1 MKLSGCVTVWQR
13 DSLTQLMAKPAIWH
27 EVALDLFS
35 EHVSVAKVEK
45 PEVVFVH
52 AVKTCGGSEVILPL
66 VVNLGER

>member
-1 MKLSGCVTVWQR
+1 
-13 DSLTQLMAKPAIWH
+13 MAKPAIWH

-52 AVKTCGGSEVILPL
+52 AVKTCGGSEVIPPL